1 MPEDF
6 DGDAASGIP
15 KSRYA
20 EIFGGGDIDHAFGD
34 GDGAVLVIGAVIAEA
49 GEVEL
54 PGFAFD

>member
-6 DGDAASGIP
+6 DGDAASWVPIAC
-15 KSRYA
+15 YA
-20 EIFGGGDIDHAFGD
+20 EIFGGGDIDHALGD
-34 GDGAVLVIGAVIAEA
+34 GDGAVLVIGAVVTEA